1 MKAVFASL
9 LSLSL
14 LAGSAAL
21 AADNEASKAG
31 SSPGAVEL
39 LFTQS
44 ANAMRYDG
52 ETLSLDDI
60 GPATLYFADRPN
72 RLVGL
77 LSNQKFVDLWTE
89 GQDSFAAD
97 PPNAALALLGETNK
111 PPVVVELLGV
121 ALEGE
126 TLNYKVRVL
135 EGDLPKQSGPV
146 TLFIDH
152 HHFHWRG
159 RGWGWGPGFG
169 GWGPGFGP
177 TWDSGFSGSVFGCGM
192 NSYMGTLHA
201 CY

>member
-1 MKAVFASL
+1 MKAILASVCSLFL
-9 LSLSL
+9 LVGAPAWAAEQEAPKHNYA
-14 LAGSAAL
+14 AGS
-21 AADNEASKAG
+21 
-31 SSPGAVEL
+31 VEL

-72 RLVGL
+72 RMVGL
-77 LSNQKFVDLWTE
+77 LSNQKFVDIWTE

-111 PPVVVELLGV
+111 PPVVVELLSV

-126 TLNYKVRVL
+126 TLNYKVRIL
-135 EGDLPKQSGPV
+135 EGDLPAESGPV

-152 HHFHWRG
+152 HHHHWRG
-159 RGWGWGPGFG
+159 FGMGWGPGFD